1 MTRVVTMGGGSGQ
14 YVLLSGLREVPSLE
28 ITAVVSTADSGGS
41 SEILRRERDIL
52 PVGDFRR
59 CLAALATTEDEDLR
73 FFFLDEGRFDGNG
86 PLAQHPLMNLALA
99 YAAEKDPGKFLG
111 ALQRMERLL
120 KVRGHVFP
128 VTLAKVDLCAEF
140 ENGEIVRGEHLIDK
154 GEHIGTGRITRL
166 WLERRP
172 DGKKDR
178 KQIEPFKTALS
189 AIKRAEVI
197 VVGPGDLFTSIL
209 PNVVVPHVAEALR
222 VTKAK
227 LVFVTSIMTKRGE
240 TSGFDAVDFFVEF
253 EKHIGRQV
261 DYVVCNT
268 VAPSE
273 KAIARYVAEE
283 AEPVN
288 TLRLLEPVVG
298 RDEGWYEGR
307 RLVPTDL
314 LFEEPSGFTRH
325 HSEKLAHAIYRII
338 HELF

>member
-1 MTRVVTMGGGSGQ
+1 MTHVATIGGGSGQ
-14 YVLLSGLREVPSLE
+14 YVLLSGLREVPALE
-28 ITAVVSTADSGGS
+28 ITAIVSTADSGGS
-41 SEILRRERDIL
+41 SGVLRTERDIL

-73 FFFLDEGRFDGNG
+73 FFFLEEGRFDGDG

-99 YAAEKDPGKFLG
+99 YAAEKDPGRFLG
-111 ALQRMERLL
+111 AIQRMERLL

-140 ENGEIVRGEHLIDK
+140 ANGEIVRGEHLIDTGK
-154 GEHIGTGRITRL
+154 HAGTGRIARL

-178 KQIEPFKTALS
+178 KQIMPFKTALS
-189 AIKRAEVI
+189 AIRRADVVI
-197 VVGPGDLFTSIL
+197 VGPGDLFTSIL

-222 VTKAK
+222 VMKGK

-240 TSGFDAVDFFVEF
+240 TSGFDAVDFFKEF
-253 EKHIGRQV
+253 EKCIGRRV

-268 VAPSE
+268 ATPSE
-273 KAIARYVAEE
+273 KAIARYAAEG

-288 TLRLLEPVVG
+288 TLRLFEPAIG
-298 RDEGWYEGR
+298 REGGLYGGR
-307 RLVPTDL
+307 KLMPTDL

-325 HSEKLAHAIYRII
+325 HSEKLAHVVYRII
-338 HELF
+338 HGLL